1 MFVLLSWSG
10 TVFQLST
17 FASHLQGW
25 GFDSH
30 LRHVC
35 VEFACSPRAS
45 GVSSGYSGFL
55 PRPKDMHCDQ
65 ADSGETGSSPAIS
78 GVRNDCYTWDVG
90 CGRLE

>member
-1 MFVLLSWSG
+1 MFSPCFGGFLPRSKDVHCRLIGISKLSVLL
-10 TVFQLST
+10 VST

-25 GFDSH
+25 GFDPR

-55 PRPKDMHCDQ
+55 PQSKDMHC
-65 ADSGETGSSPAIS
+65 
-78 GVRNDCYTWDVG
+78 R
-90 CGRLE
+90 